1 MRIIKEDVT
10 MTKMVKEL
18 KRDMLDKVA
27 GGAYNI
33 DETIPGVQEFIQECL
48 RQRQI
53 GLSEGI
59 KITNQ
64 LTQDMLYS
72 KFIKLGLESILH
84 WWGFED
90 IMEKY
95 YFAGEYYERG

>member
-1 MRIIKEDVT
+1 

-64 LTQDMLYS
+64 LTQDKLQRKLY
-72 KFIKLGLESILH
+72 KITRIKRDVNEQIKRIGV
-84 WWGFED
+84 
-90 IMEKY
+90 Y
-95 YFAGEYYERG
+95 YMCIADLLN

>member
-1 MRIIKEDVT
+1 MKFISDEVSYKD
-10 MTKMVKEL
+10 
-18 KRDMLDKVA
+18 D

-33 DETIPGVQEFIQECL
+33 DETIPGVQEFIQECV

-64 LTQDMLYS
+64 LTQDKLQRKLY
-72 KFIKLGLESILH
+72 KITRIKRDVNEQIKRIGV
-84 WWGFED
+84 
-90 IMEKY
+90 Y
-95 YFAGEYYERG
+95 YMCIADLLN